1 MKEITT
7 ETYLKW
13 FKDMSFWRKFED
25 KCRSLYL
32 KQKIRGFLHLY
43 NGQEAVPA
51 GLTHAMDLSKDKIIT
66 AYRCHILP
74 ISMGVDPKKVMAELL
89 GKKTGTSHGMGG
101 SMHIFSKKYRF
112 YGGHGIVGGQ
122 IPLGAGIAFADKYF
136 NRGAVTLTIMG
147 DGAVRQGS
155 LHETFNMAMIWKL
168 PVVFICEN
176 NKYAMGTSVERSTN
190 MEEIYKIGLSYGMP
204 SHPVD
209 GMDPEK
215 IAQSASIAI
224 ERARKGEGATFLDI
238 KTYRYRGHS
247 MSDSESYRSK
257 KEVLSYKKKDPIL
270 KLKNIIIQ
278 NKWETME
285 NLNTIEN
292 EVKKE
297 VESCVEFA
305 EKSDTP
311 SLEEMYNVVYNET
324 NYPFLE
330 KLYHHRND
338 QKKTLE

>member
-43 NGQEAVPA
+43 NGQEAIPA
-51 GLTHAMDLSKDKIIT
+51 GLIHAMDMSKDKIIT

-101 SMHIFSKKYRF
+101 SMHIFSKKHRF

-122 IPLGAGIAFADKYF
+122 IPLGAGIAFSDKYF
-136 NRGAVTLTIMG
+136 NRKAVTLTLMG

-190 MEEIYKIGLSYGMP
+190 VEEIYKIGLSYGMP
-204 SHPVD
+204 SNSVD

-215 IAQSASIAI
+215 IARAAFIAI

-238 KTYRYRGHS
+238 QTYRYRGHS
-247 MSDSESYRSK
+247 MSDAESYRSK
-257 KEVLSYKKKDPIL
+257 EEVHSYKKKDPIL

-278 NKWETME
+278 NKWETIE
-285 NLNTIEN
+285 NLKTIEN

-305 EKSDTP
+305 EKSDPP

-324 NYPFLE
+324 NYPFL
-330 KLYHHRND
+330 D
-338 QKKTLE
+338 QVISS